1 MKGPGIDVSKWQ
13 GDFDFVKARAE
24 GFEFAVIRAGC
35 GAVTDPMFEKNYA
48 RAKAA
53 GMNAGAYWYTYAQSA
68 AQAEREADC
77 CFEVIKGKK
86 LELPVYID
94 IEDKSVL
101 NCGRDTATK
110 VVKAF
115 CNQLASKG
123 YFVGVYSSL
132 SMFKNRLNDSELQ
145 GLAHWVACWARE
157 CNYPNTHC
165 FGMWQYGG
173 ETNLIRSNK
182 VAGKT
187 VDQNYMLVDYPK
199 IIKEK
204 GLNGYT
210 FDKHDINKDGKVNSK
225 DLVVEMKA
233 VASGEADSTYD
244 LNSDGKVN
252 SKDAVAVMKKLS
264 N

>member
-1 MKGPGIDVSKWQ
+1 MRVPGIDVSKWQ
-13 GDFDFVKARAE
+13 GDLDFVRARAE

-35 GAVTDPMFEKNYA
+35 GTVTDPMFEKNYA
-48 RAKAA
+48 RARSA
-53 GMNAGAYWYTYAQSA
+53 GMLAGAYWYTYAQSE

-77 CFEVIKGKK
+77 FYEVIKGKRF
-86 LELPVYID
+86 ELPVYID
-94 IEDKSVL
+94 IEDNSVL
-101 NCGRDTATK
+101 NCGKAIATA

-115 CNQLASKG
+115 CGRLALHG

-132 SMFKNRLNDSELQ
+132 AMFSGRLNDGELQ
-145 GLAHWVACWARE
+145 GLAHWVACWAKE

-187 VDQNYMLVDYPK
+187 VDQNYMLVDYPAL
-199 IIKEK
+199 IKKK

-210 FDKHDINKDGKVNSK
+210 RDRHDVNGDGRINSK
-225 DLVVEMKA
+225 DLVSEMKA
-233 VASGEADSTYD
+233 VSTGDNVPAYDVNADGT
-244 LNSDGKVN
+244 VN
-252 SKDAVAVMKKLS
+252 TKDAVKIMKKIAK
-264 N
+264 